1 MKIVLFVSLLWFSLI
16 AYGQEDLKSTKT
28 IHLGA
33 GLAHVSLQDQVF
45 SPLVYRGTGVS
56 IDLGFLNE
64 KNRRKHHIYANILT
78 QQLSP
83 SLNEASTTT
92 IQNTHLSMDYEY
104 TILLEGKKW
113 RYHLGGGFYNFLSV
127 RNIQF
132 TLEDEVGLDWFSSVN
147 MLFSGSRIFNQ
158 KHIVSF
164 TMSYS
169 LFSYVIG
176 RMKVPR
182 YFPQDVFKS
191 IADDPDRFPAGRLL
205 RSGDFLSLMDFFDI
219 RTRFSYLLKVSDTW
233 RIGFTYHFRYYQYPK
248 FIDVQYGLSQY
259 HFVLAYQF

>member
-1 MKIVLFVSLLWFSLI
+1 MKVILFILLLRFSLI
-16 AYGQEDLKSTKT
+16 DYAQENSNSTKT
-28 IHLGA
+28 IHLGT
-33 GLAHVSLQDQVF
+33 GPAHVSLQDKVF

-56 IDLGFLNE
+56 IDLGFCDK
-64 KNRRKHHIYANILT
+64 KNRRKHYVHANILT

-104 TILLEGKKW
+104 AILLKEKKW
-113 RYHLGGGFYNFLSV
+113 KYHLGGGFYNFLSV

-132 TLEDEVGLDWFSSVN
+132 TIGDEVGLDWFSSVN
-147 MLFSGSRIFNQ
+147 MLFLGSRIFNQ

-164 TMSYS
+164 VMSSS

-182 YFPQDVFKS
+182 YLPQDVIQS
-191 IADDPDRFPAGRLL
+191 LANDPDRFPVGRLL
-205 RSGDFLSLMDFFDI
+205 RAGDFLTLMDFFDI
-219 RTRFSYLLKVSDTW
+219 RTSFSYLLRVSEAW
-233 RIGFTYHFRYYQYPK
+233 GIGFTYHFRYYQYPK
-248 FIDVQYGLSQY
+248 FMDVQYGLSQY
-259 HFVLAYQF
+259 HFILAYQF